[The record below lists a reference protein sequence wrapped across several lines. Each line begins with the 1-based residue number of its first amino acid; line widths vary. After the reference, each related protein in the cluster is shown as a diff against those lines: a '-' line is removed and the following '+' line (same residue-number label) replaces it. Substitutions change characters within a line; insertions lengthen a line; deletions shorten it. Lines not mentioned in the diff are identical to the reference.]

1 MDYRHAA
8 IDTLTDFAEEFSGK
22 NEGINKMSFGDI
34 LYSFMRNSSTGL
46 ELPIKELNKVRD
58 ISDESWY
65 KIVEEAFKN
74 EQEG

>member
-22 NEGINKMSFGDI
+22 NEGIDKMSFGDI

-46 ELPIKELNKVRD
+46 ELPTAELNKVRD
-58 ISDESWY
+58 ISDEDWY
-65 KIVEEAFKN
+65 KIIEKAFKD
-74 EQEG
+74 EQE

>member
-22 NEGINKMSFGDI
+22 NEGIERMSFGEI

-46 ELPIKELNKVRD
+46 ELPIDELKKVRD
-58 ISDESWY
+58 ISDEDWY
-65 KIVEEAFKN
+65 KKIEKTFKD
-74 EQEG
+74 EQE